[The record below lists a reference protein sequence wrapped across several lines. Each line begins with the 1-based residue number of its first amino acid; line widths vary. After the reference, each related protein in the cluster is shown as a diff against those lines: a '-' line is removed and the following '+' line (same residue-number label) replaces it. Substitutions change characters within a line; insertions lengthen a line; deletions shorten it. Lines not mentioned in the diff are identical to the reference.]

1 MHISAKADYA
11 MRALLV
17 LARDETGR
25 PVKGASIAEAQDMPP
40 KYVEN
45 ILVDLR
51 RAGLVASQR
60 GSEGGFRL
68 ARPAIE
74 ITVADVVRAT
84 DGPLAG
90 VRGLRPRRC
99 PTTAPPSTCRTC
111 GWRSGYRMRSVLEVV
126 TLDQVRHGRLP
137 KKIATM
143 AAHPDALT
151 TRPSRPGVNPSASKT
166 QPPPRLRR

>member
-1 MHISAKADYA
+1 VHISAKADYA

-17 LARDETGR
+17 IARSGHDR
-25 PVKGASIAEAQDMPP
+25 PIKGATIADEQDMPP

-68 ARPAIE
+68 ARPATE

-84 DGPLAG
+84 DGPLAE
-90 VRGLRPRRC
+90 VRGLRPEEVSYEGAAEHLQSIWLAVRISLRN
-99 PTTAPPSTCRTC
+99 
-111 GWRSGYRMRSVLEVV
+111 VLETV
-126 TLDQVRHGRLP
+126 TLDQVATGKLP
-137 KKIATM
+137 KNIAKM
-143 AAHPDALT
+143 AENPEAML
-151 TRPSRPGVNPSASKT
+151 TRPTRPGVNPSASTT
-166 QPPPRLRR
+166 QPPPRLRS

>member
-17 LARDETGR
+17 LALDDSGR
-25 PVKGASIAEAQDMPP
+25 PIKGASIAVEQDMPP

-68 ARPAIE
+68 ARPASE

-90 VRGLRPRRC
+90 VRGLRPEEVSYDGAAAHLQDIWLAVRV
-99 PTTAPPSTCRTC
+99 SL
-111 GWRSGYRMRSVLEVV
+111 RSVLETV
-126 TLDQVRHGRLP
+126 TLEQIAKGKIP
-137 KKIATM
+137 KRIATM

>member
-17 LARDETGR
+17 LAAVPDAR
-25 PVKGASIAEAQDMPP
+25 PVKGASIAAAQSMPP

-68 ARPAIE
+68 ARPASE
-74 ITVADVVRAT
+74 ITVADVIRAT

-90 VRGLRPRRC
+90 VRGMRPEDVDYDGAAEHLSDVWLAVRV
-99 PTTAPPSTCRTC
+99 SL
-111 GWRSGYRMRSVLEVV
+111 RSVVETV
-126 TLDQVRHGRLP
+126 TLEHIATGRLP
-137 KKIATM
+137 RKVAKLAEDPEAKETRE
-143 AAHPDALT
+143 
-151 TRPSRPGVNPSASKT
+151 TRPGTRTVRT
-166 QPPPRLRR
+166 

>member
-1 MHISAKADYA
+1 VHISAKADYA

-17 LARDETGR
+17 LAIDKSGK
-25 PVKGASIAEAQDMPP
+25 PVKGASIAEAQEMPP

-60 GSEGGFRL
+60 GSEGGFKL
-68 ARPAIE
+68 ARPASQ

-90 VRGLRPRRC
+90 VRGLRPEEVSYDGAAQHLQDVWLAVRV
-99 PTTAPPSTCRTC
+99 SL
-111 GWRSGYRMRSVLEVV
+111 RSVLEVV
-126 TLDQVRHGRLP
+126 TLEQVAAGKLP
-137 KKIATM
+137 KRIATM

-151 TRPSRPGVNPSASKT
+151 TRQSRPGVNPSASKT
-166 QPPPRLRR
+166 QPPPRLQR